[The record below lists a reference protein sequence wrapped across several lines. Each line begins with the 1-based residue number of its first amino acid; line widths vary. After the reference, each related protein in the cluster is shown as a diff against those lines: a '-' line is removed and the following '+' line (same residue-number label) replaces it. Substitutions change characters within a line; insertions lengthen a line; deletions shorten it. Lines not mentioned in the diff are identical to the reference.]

1 MSQRFQHRARP
12 QLWLQI
18 AASSIVLCLTSYAHP
33 QAAAGPGGIVAPV
46 NNGMDNVMEGYHQGA
61 SLQVTVLG
69 ENKIKLDRQAVVR
82 MHCDNPLGTTYQTTK
97 GGSQTTFLG
106 LSIGKYSIEV
116 SAAGYLSAY
125 KEVEVSG
132 VTDDLHVTVA
142 IQKDAAAI
150 NLDATGTSDALMS
163 SKASKDT

>member
-1 MSQRFQHRARP
+1 MSLRLQHRARP
-12 QLWLQI
+12 HLWPQI
-18 AASSIVLCLTSYAHP
+18 AAFSIVLCLTSYTHA
-33 QAAAGPGGIVAPV
+33 QGAAGPGGLVAPV
-46 NNGMDNVMEGYHQGA
+46 NNGMENVMDAYHQGA

-106 LSIGKYSIEV
+106 LSIGKYSLEV

-125 KEVEVSG
+125 KEVDVGG
-132 VTDDLHVTVA
+132 VTDDLQVTVA
-142 IQKDAAAI
+142 VQKD
-150 NLDATGTSDALMS
+150 
-163 SKASKDT
+163 